1 MSQGAAEK
9 RYAKALF
16 EVAEKEAVLED
27 IEKDM
32 QLITE
37 VIHSSTKIEN
47 FIYHPQI
54 DGSAKKEVIESTL
67 NDKISLISKNF
78 LFLLIDNNRLE
89 ILDGVQK
96 QYVKLANEA
105 RGIVKVEAISV
116 APLNDKEQEKIIKLF
131 SDKLNKKIQLV
142 NTVDSTIL
150 GGIVLR
156 IGDKVFDGSISKKL
170 QVMKR
175 NLTTSQV

>member
-1 MSQGAAEK
+1 MSAGVEK

-16 EVAEKEAVLED
+16 EAAEQASKLDEV
-27 IEKDM
+27 EKDL
-32 QLITE
+32 QLFIET
-37 VIHSSTKIEN
+37 IHSSKEVEA

-54 DGSAKKEVIESTL
+54 DGNAKKEVIDSTFS
-67 NDKISLISKNF
+67 DKLSLISKNF
-78 LFLLIDNNRLE
+78 LFLLVDSNRLE

-96 QYVKLANEA
+96 QYIKLANDS
-105 RGIVKVEAISV
+105 RGIVQVEAISV
-116 APLNDKEQEKIIKLF
+116 APLNEEEQTNISELFAEKLG
-131 SDKLNKKIQLV
+131 KKIQLK
-142 NTVDSTIL
+142 NTVDSSLL

-156 IGDKVFDGSISKKL
+156 VGDKVFDGSISKKL